1 MPETCIATRCN
12 NTAEPEKGISM
23 VCIGILLSTWK
34 TQWLKKKGKMAADFD
49 LVRRKKWK
57 PSKTMSLCSIHF
69 KEDDF
74 QYGIGQQNEKIT
86 ED

>member
-1 MPETCIATRCN
+1 MA
-12 NTAEPEKGISM
+12 
-23 VCIGILLSTWK
+23 
-34 TQWLKKKGKMAADFD
+34 KKKGEMAADFD
-49 LVRRKKWK
+49 LVRRNKWK